1 MALGTSN
8 VGLDDFYLEFNGSTP
23 TGNESVSMLNYY
35 HPNGDPY
42 KPTPFGSSTYGGG
55 ESISILDFF
64 GASGKT
70 AELTCA
76 YSWDQDDGGRA
87 RNGYQAYKGGIFQYS
102 TGETGS
108 SVSAFG
114 YISRQL
120 YFSTGQKLIGV
131 YNQRDGTNNG
141 QIFIVKRGS
150 GNNGWT
156 SMNFRYNNIKESYGE
171 PVNPGLNYTN
181 YTTTLSR
188 TNADE
193 FGQIAGSYN
202 NGAYAY
208 FWRFQCTTS
217 AEIQLYR
224 AFRGAA
230 IGRPVSLQDSGHIA
244 IKINT

>member
-1 MALGTSN
+1 MTIGTSN
-8 VGLDDFYLEFNGSTP
+8 IGLDDFHLEFNASTHNGQP
-23 TGNESVSMLNYY
+23 ISLFNYY

-42 KPTPFGSSTYGGG
+42 LPTPFGSTSHGNDG
-55 ESISILDFF
+55 SISVQDFF

-87 RNGYQAYKGGIFQYS
+87 RKGYQAYKGGIFQYS

-114 YISRQL
+114 YISRNL
-120 YFSTGQKLIGV
+120 TFSTGQQLIGL
-131 YNQRDGTNNG
+131 YNQDDGTNNG

-150 GNNGWT
+150 GNTGWT

-171 PVNPGLNYTN
+171 PVSSGLNYNN
-181 YTTTLSR
+181 YTTTLNR
-188 TNADE
+188 TSADQ
-193 FGQIAGSYN
+193 FGSISGSTYN
-202 NGAYAY
+202 GHLAY
-208 FWRFQCTTS
+208 FWRFECTTS
-217 AEIQLYR
+217 SEISLYR
-224 AFRGAA
+224 ALTGAS
-230 IGRPVSLQDSGHIA
+230 IGRPVSMQDSGHIA

>member
-1 MALGTSN
+1 MAIGTSN
-8 VGLDDFYLEFNGSTP
+8 VGLDDFYLEFTGTP
-23 TGNESVSMLNYY
+23 TGQPISLLDYY

-42 KPTPFGSSTYGGG
+42 KPTPFGTTAHGNSG
-55 ESISILDFF
+55 SISILDFF
-64 GASGKT
+64 GANGKT

-76 YSWDQDDGGRA
+76 RSWDQDDGGRA

-102 TGETGS
+102 SGETGS

-114 YISRQL
+114 AISRNL
-120 YFSTGQKLIGV
+120 YFSTGQQLIGV

-150 GNNGWT
+150 GNTGWT

-171 PVNPGLNYTN
+171 PVSSNTNYNN
-181 YTTTLSR
+181 YTTTLNR
-188 TNADE
+188 TSADE
-193 FGQIAGSYN
+193 FGQIAGSSH
-202 NGAYAY
+202 NGNYAY

-217 AEIQLYR
+217 SEIQLYR

-230 IGRPVSLQDSGHIA
+230 IGRPYSYQDSGHIA
-244 IKINT
+244 IRINT